1 MHSEAVTTVPLFL
14 LKAWFFVI
22 LILKF
27 RPLSN
32 CHMGMTCYLKCG
44 MDWICISTWS
54 APGGL
59 SECVFHLKGIRFVS
73 SRTVKW
79 EQLGCWIWKLAPSP
93 KPGTDVGAPKCLS
106 LDLTVMVPL
115 DPPFKCTDFTT
126 AHFKTLAIV
135 YLFIALIQWVSSL
148 QQFVCSP
155 PGPQLAS
162 LSPTG
167 EGWKKSIWKH
177 FSLAWLLM
185 ENKCSLQTKL
195 ICKSDE
201 ALQ

>member
-1 MHSEAVTTVPLFL
+1 MHF
-14 LKAWFFVI
+14 
-22 LILKF
+22 
-27 RPLSN
+27 
-32 CHMGMTCYLKCG
+32 YLECTRWALW
-44 MDWICISTWS
+44 MCIS
-54 APGGL
+54 
-59 SECVFHLKGIRFVS
+59 SERHQVRLFQI
-73 SRTVKW
+73 RTVKW
-79 EQLGCWIWKLAPSP
+79 EQLGCWLWKLAPSP
-93 KPGTDVGAPKCLS
+93 KPDTDVGAPKCLR
-106 LDLTVMVPL
+106 LDLIVMVPL

-148 QQFVCSP
+148 SSLQQFVCSP
-155 PGPQLAS
+155 PGPQLTS

-185 ENKCSLQTKL
+185 ENKRSLQTKL